1 MTTSLFALTS
11 EALLVQSRI
20 DHAAEGLF
28 SDDPAEVAQATADLE
43 ALIASEADNRKALE
57 AKADAWCWVIDH
69 LRAQA
74 DTQREHSKR
83 LAELAADAE
92 HRAQV
97 LQDRLT
103 DALERINPDATT
115 WPLPEHKLTSRR
127 TESVEID
134 ADVLPA
140 DLPDGLYR
148 VKTTYSADK
157 TAIKAA
163 IKAGQE
169 VPGAQLVTRRS
180 WSIR

>member
-1 MTTSLFALTS
+1 MTSLYSLTS

-20 DHAAEGLF
+20 DHAAELLF
-28 SDDPAEVAQATADLE
+28 SDDPAEVAKATADLE
-43 ALIASEADNRKALE
+43 ALIADEANNRKALE
-57 AKADAWCWVIDH
+57 AKADAWCWLIDH

-74 DTQREHSKR
+74 ASQREHSRR
-83 LAELAADAE
+83 LAELSADAE

-103 DALERINPDATT
+103 DALQRVNPDATS
-115 WPLPEHKLTSRR
+115 WNLPEHKLSSRR
-127 TESVEID
+127 VTSVEID
-134 ADVLPA
+134 PDVSPA

-163 IKAGQE
+163 ITSGAT
-169 VPGAQLVTRRS
+169 VPGASLVERRS
-180 WSIR
+180 WTIK

>member
-1 MTTSLFALTS
+1 MTSLYALTS

-28 SDDPAEVAQATADLE
+28 SDDPQEVAQATADLE
-43 ALIASEADNRKALE
+43 ALIACEADNRRALE
-57 AKADAWCWVIDH
+57 AKADAWCWAIDH

-74 DTQREHSKR
+74 ASQREHARR
-83 LAELAADAE
+83 LAELAAEAE
-92 HRAQV
+92 HRAEV

-103 DALERINPDATT
+103 AALERIDPDRTSWA
-115 WPLPEHKLTSRR
+115 LPEHKLTSRKV
-127 TESVEID
+127 TAVELD
-134 ADVLPA
+134 PDLLPA
-140 DLPDGLYR
+140 DLPEGLYR

-163 IKAGQE
+163 LAAGST
-169 VPGAQLVTRRS
+169 VPGASLVERRS

>member
-1 MTTSLFALTS
+1 MTSLYSLTS

-20 DHAAEGLF
+20 DHAAELLF

-57 AKADAWCWVIDH
+57 AKADAWCWLIDH

-74 DTQREHSKR
+74 ASQREHSRR

-103 DALERINPDATT
+103 DALQRVNPDATS
-115 WPLPEHKLTSRR
+115 WSLPEHKLTSRR
-127 TESVEID
+127 TVSVEID
-134 ADVLPA
+134 HDVSPA
-140 DLPDGLYR
+140 DLPTGLYR

-163 IKAGQE
+163 ITAGQQ
-169 VPGAQLVTRRS
+169 VPGASLVERRS
-180 WSIR
+180 WTIK

>member
-1 MTTSLFALTS
+1 MTSLYSLTS

-20 DHAAEGLF
+20 DHAAELLF

-57 AKADAWCWVIDH
+57 AKADAWCWLIDH

-74 DTQREHSKR
+74 TSQREHSRR
-83 LAELAADAE
+83 LAELSADAE

-103 DALERINPDATT
+103 DALQRVNPDATT
-115 WPLPEHKLTSRR
+115 WSLPEHKLTSRR
-127 TESVEID
+127 VTSVELD
-134 ADVLPA
+134 PDLSPA
-140 DLPDGLYR
+140 DLPEGMYR
-148 VKTTYSADK
+148 VKQTYSADK

-163 IKAGQE
+163 ITSGAT
-169 VPGAQLVTRRS
+169 VPGASLVERRS
-180 WSIR
+180 WTIK

>member
-1 MTTSLFALTS
+1 MTSLYALTS
-11 EALLVQSRI
+11 EALLVQARI
-20 DHAAEGLF
+20 DHAAELLF
-28 SDDPAEVAQATADLE
+28 SDDPAEVATATADLE

-57 AKADAWCWVIDH
+57 AKADAWCWLIDH

-74 DTQREHSKR
+74 INQREHARR

-92 HRAQV
+92 HRAEV

-103 DALERINPDATT
+103 AALEKIDPDRTS
-115 WPLPEHKLTSRR
+115 WQLPEHKLNSRKV
-127 TESVEID
+127 TSVELD
-134 ADVLPA
+134 PDVAPV

-163 IKAGQE
+163 IQAGAT
-169 VPGAQLVTRRS
+169 VPGASLVEHRS

>member
-1 MTTSLFALTS
+1 MTTSLYALTGD
-11 EALLVQSRI
+11 ALLIQSRI

-28 SDDPAEVAQATADLE
+28 SDDPQEVAQATADLE
-43 ALIASEADNRKALE
+43 ALIADEANNRRALE

-74 DTQREHSKR
+74 ASQREHSRR

-92 HRAQV
+92 HRAEV

-103 DALERINPDATT
+103 AALERVNPDATT
-115 WPLPEHKLTSRR
+115 WNLPEHRLTSRR
-127 TESVEID
+127 VSSVEID
-134 ADVLPA
+134 PNMQPA

-163 IKAGQE
+163 LQQGQD
-169 VPGAQLVTRRS
+169 VPGAQLVRRRS
-180 WSIR
+180 WSIK

>member
-1 MTTSLFALTS
+1 MTASLYDLTS
-11 EALLVQSRI
+11 EALRFQSRI
-20 DHAAEGLF
+20 DVAAESLF
-28 SDDPAEVAQATADLE
+28 SDDPTEVAQATADLE
-43 ALIASEADNRKALE
+43 ALIASEASNRQALE

-69 LRAQA
+69 LRGQA
-74 DTQREHSKR
+74 TSQREHSRR

-92 HRAQV
+92 HRAEV

-103 DALERINPDATT
+103 AALERINPDATS
-115 WPLPEHKLTSRR
+115 WNLPEHKLTSRR
-127 TESVEID
+127 STAVELDPDIQP
-134 ADVLPA
+134 V

-163 IKAGQE
+163 LVAGATI
-169 VPGAQLVTRRS
+169 PGAQLVERRS

>member
-1 MTTSLFALTS
+1 MTSLYALTS

-20 DHAAEGLF
+20 DHAAELLF
-28 SDDPAEVAQATADLE
+28 SDDPQEVAQATADLE

-57 AKADAWCWVIDH
+57 AKADAWCWLIDH

-74 DTQREHSKR
+74 ANQREHARR

-92 HRAQV
+92 HRAEV

-103 DALERINPDATT
+103 AALERIDPDRTSWA
-115 WPLPEHKLTSRR
+115 LPEHKLNSRKV
-127 TESVEID
+127 TSVELD
-134 ADVLPA
+134 PDLSPV
-140 DLPDGLYR
+140 DLPEGLYR
-148 VKTTYSADK
+148 VKTAYSADK

-163 IKAGQE
+163 LTAGQA

-180 WSIR
+180 WSIK